1 MSRSPSSYLSK
12 LSLQGTPPP
21 SELGTSM
28 QSGQKKSA
36 GPGSDQYSDSDES
49 DWEEDDEVGD
59 VVTSPSGLRY
69 NIRHLSPT
77 TQKVVRSAFND
88 QEPPKIYLES
98 CGIKEEGT
106 GGDDAYF
113 YAFQMHEVVPCSVR
127 IGARDSARWSLPE
140 CRCPEARYRRK
151 RPCKHL
157 VWLFDSISKQALLNQ
172 GPGSELTMT
181 ELGYPQELGD
191 PFRRI
196 SEFRLDILADSLHS
210 DVTTRNG
217 DAVPLSRARIAEA
230 REMVATLAGIEP
242 RDIDTFRPDLDSSFR
257 RNDLIHRGDLEATLF
272 SLILASQS
280 LAACIRTKLAS
291 PDLAVDPFRAIQR
304 RATRIISELD
314 TYSLSLQSPDMASK
328 RWAEGEEAEG
338 PRNVGWAATQIRNC
352 VAQVDRLVSRGSRPL
367 TGPERASAARTLV
380 GILKAVASHNFDS
393 HGGGTVDDRNL
404 YMCLVGNQDTGFV
417 HSALDNLVDQSQ
429 FVEELEL
436 IMELIGRYGAP
447 ESYVANLRRL
457 ITRMRSHTGE
467 DSRRP
472 SVTFSTESVPRS
484 ATPPLEGV
492 PPVGPRP
499 EFVSEPVSGGL
510 SGSGSVQFLTPDIPA
525 SASRSRGRGGRSS
538 RGGRGRGADTGS
550 LGPSGAEPSSVGS
563 KRSTSGNGQDRG
575 KGPKR
580 PR

>member
-1 MSRSPSSYLSK
+1 
-12 LSLQGTPPP
+12 
-21 SELGTSM
+21 M
-28 QSGQKKSA
+28 QSVQKKLA
-36 GPGSDQYSDSDES
+36 GPGSGHYSDSDES

-77 TQKVVRSAFND
+77 TQKVVRGAFND

-106 GGDDAYF
+106 SGDSAHF

-127 IGARDSARWSLPE
+127 IGARESTRWSLPQ

-157 VWLFDSISKQALLNQ
+157 VWLFDSISKKALPTL

-181 ELGYPQELGD
+181 ELGYPEELGD
-191 PFRRI
+191 PFRCI
-196 SEFRLDILADSLHS
+196 SEYRLDVLADSLHS
-210 DVTTRNG
+210 DVITRNG
-217 DAVPLSRARIAEA
+217 DAVPMSTARISEA
-230 REMVATLAGIEP
+230 REMVAALAGVET
-242 RDIDTFRPDLDSSFR
+242 RDIATFRPDLDSSFS
-257 RNDLIHRGDLEATLF
+257 RNDLIHRGDLEATMF

-280 LAACIRTKLAS
+280 LADSIRTQLVS
-291 PDLAVDPFRAIQR
+291 SDLAVDPFRAIQR

-314 TYSLSLQSPDMASK
+314 TYSLSLQSPAVASK
-328 RWAEGEEAEG
+328 RRAEGKEAEG
-338 PRNVGWAATQIRNC
+338 PRNVSWAAVQIRSC
-352 VAQVDRLVSRGSRPL
+352 VAHVDQLVSRGSRPL
-367 TGPERASAARTLV
+367 AGPERASAARTLV
-380 GILKAVASHNFDS
+380 GILKAVASHNLDS

-417 HSALDNLVDQSQ
+417 YSVLDKLVDQSQ

-436 IMELIGRYGAP
+436 IMELIGQYGAP

-472 SVTFSTESVPRS
+472 SVTFSTESAPRS

-499 EFVSEPVSGGL
+499 ESVSERVSGGL
-510 SGSGSVQFLTPDIPA
+510 SGSGNVHFLTPDIPA
-525 SASRSRGRGGRSS
+525 SASRSGSRGGRSP
-538 RGGRGRGADTGS
+538 RGGRGRGADTAS
-550 LGPSGAEPSSVGS
+550 LGPSGAQPSGVGS
-563 KRSTSGNGQDRG
+563 KRSTSGNSQDRG
-575 KGPKR
+575 KGQKR